1 MTGLRK
7 SDKKIKKQKKKYILN
22 AKRFKVVIDELK
34 ERISTKS
41 EKLMRYRTRD
51 NQYRLNKLFWC
62 NQKALYR
69 DLGGKERS
77 AQVPPN
83 AEEAKKF
90 WSKLW
95 DNPLPYKEDAKWLKQ
110 VELELENFN
119 IQRDLEISKMLQ
131 CN

>member
-51 NQYRLNKLFWC
+51 NQYRYKINFS
-62 NQKALYR
+62 
-69 DLGGKERS
+69 G
-77 AQVPPN
+77 VT
-83 AEEAKKF
+83 KKHC
-90 WSKLW
+90 
-95 DNPLPYKEDAKWLKQ
+95 
-110 VELELENFN
+110 
-119 IQRDLEISKMLQ
+119 IEI
-131 CN
+131 

>member
-1 MTGLRK
+1 M
-7 SDKKIKKQKKKYILN
+7 
-22 AKRFKVVIDELK
+22 
-34 ERISTKS
+34 
-41 EKLMRYRTRD
+41 
-51 NQYRLNKLFWC
+51 
-62 NQKALYR
+62 YR

-77 AQVPPN
+77 VQVPSN

-95 DNPLPYKEDAKWLKQ
+95 DNPLPYKEDAKWLKE

-119 IQRDLEISKMLQ
+119 IQGDLEISKMLQ